1 MNNFLRTLT
10 FCVIALLSAVS
21 VKAQGDVT
29 AKWDFKNDLPAGI
42 QETTNYQKTT
52 VDIPSTVEGVSMH
65 VDATNGKLYCIG
77 RNNAQFNSGTILQ
90 VPVKST
96 RDIVVV
102 RTIPIIAVTPL
113 AVWQQ
118 QPM

>member
-52 VDIPSTVEGVSMH
+52 VDIPSTVEGVSMPPT
-65 VDATNGKLYCIG
+65 A
-77 RNNAQFNSGTILQ
+77 NSIVSAETTHS
-90 VPVKST
+90 ST
-96 RDIVVV
+96 VARFC
-102 RTIPIIAVTPL
+102 RCR
-113 AVWQQ
+113 
-118 QPM
+118 